1 MSSAVLKLTPEQQA
15 EMDYVNFYAKCEDPK
30 YQLIDGEITMMA
42 PPHRNHTKIVSSL
55 NTIISN
61 HLDRIGRK
69 CDVLPEKGAVIIPNS
84 NGKHYQPDL
93 LVECDVVDEVY
104 SYNPIIIMDVL
115 SQDRSKDFKIK
126 FNVYKTYDS
135 LLEYVVIEQHIKR
148 ITVYRKS
155 NDWQSVDYVQGD
167 IVYFES
173 LNLEIDIEE
182 IYKNID
188 FNDMGVA
195 YVKLS
200 SDNNGSK

>member
-1 MSSAVLKLTPEQQA
+1 M
-15 EMDYVNFYAKCEDPK
+15 
-30 YQLIDGEITMMA
+30 
-42 PPHRNHTKIVSSL
+42 
-55 NTIISN
+55 
-61 HLDRIGRK
+61 
-69 CDVLPEKGAVIIPNS
+69 
-84 NGKHYQPDL
+84 
-93 LVECDVVDEVY
+93 
-104 SYNPIIIMDVL
+104 
-115 SQDRSKDFKIK
+115 
-126 FNVYKTYDS
+126 
-135 LLEYVVIEQHIKR
+135 IEQHIKR

-155 NDWQSVDYVQGD
+155 NDWKSVDYVQGD